1 MMKHVCFWSFNLM
14 LVYSFAFDVVRKGYL
29 LAYDKFLKITVTQLY
44 KVYMVRISLH
54 TNVMLKRSF

>member
-1 MMKHVCFWSFNLM
+1 M